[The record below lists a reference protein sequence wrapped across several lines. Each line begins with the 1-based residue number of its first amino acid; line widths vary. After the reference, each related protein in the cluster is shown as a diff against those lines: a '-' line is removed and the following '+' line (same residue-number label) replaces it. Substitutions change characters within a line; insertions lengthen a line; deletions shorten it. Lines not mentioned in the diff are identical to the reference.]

1 MSVPNMPNKSTFM
14 FSNMDD
20 HEAVID
26 FKLDERDHNQLFNK
40 LLFVPI
46 GGGLINGLLPFKHPK
61 IS

>member
-26 FKLDERDHNQLFNK
+26 FKLDE
-40 LLFVPI
+40 
-46 GGGLINGLLPFKHPK
+46 
-61 IS
+61 